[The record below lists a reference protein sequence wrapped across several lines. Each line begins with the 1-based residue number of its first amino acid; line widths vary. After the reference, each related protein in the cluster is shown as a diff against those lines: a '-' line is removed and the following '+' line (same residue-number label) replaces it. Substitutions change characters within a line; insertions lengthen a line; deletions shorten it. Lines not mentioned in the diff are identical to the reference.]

1 MKKQYFSISF
11 FLIASWI
18 LVGNCGV
25 ALTSE
30 TYVKVPPKTET
41 ETETEVFRLN
51 LLYGE
56 VEKLYGV
63 NVGLYNH
70 AADLIGAQIGL
81 LNTVHDPIGVQI
93 GAINGVIA
101 VHDIQTGLK
110 IGLFNFGFI
119 LESNNPVDYLPKYR
133 KISASVGLVNMMS
146 GKLKLGLFNMGND
159 INLGIVN
166 LHSDS
171 KWTIS
176 IGAVN
181 IGDEGNLQIGI
192 VNYCP
197 NNTIP
202 VMIIA
207 NYCSKRSQPKPKI
220 NWETQ
225 PSAVSNKVK
234 VMAGLG

>member
-1 MKKQYFSISF
+1 MTAKI
-11 FLIASWI
+11 
-18 LVGNCGV
+18 
-25 ALTSE
+25 
-30 TYVKVPPKTET
+30 PP

-56 VEKLYGV
+56 VDNLYGF

-70 AADLIGAQIGL
+70 IDEMIGAQIGI
-81 LNTVHDPIGVQI
+81 LNTVHDPIGIQI

-110 IGLFNFGFI
+110 IGFFNFGFI

-133 KISASVGLVNMMS
+133 KISASVGLVNMMN
-146 GKLKLGLFNMGND
+146 GKLKLGLFNMGNG

-166 LHSDS
+166 LHSDDR
-171 KWTIS
+171 WTVS

-181 IGDEGNLQIGI
+181 IGKYGNHLQIGI

-202 VMIIA
+202 VMISELLFQALSAKAKNQLGNTAERGDRIKKTSRI
-207 NYCSKRSQPKPKI
+207 NHSTTDKGRSFK
-220 NWETQ
+220 N
-225 PSAVSNKVK
+225 
-234 VMAGLG
+234 